1 MRLYFAAE
9 SSKEQSL
16 ELLYAYRK
24 QCFADLEEMDEA
36 NELFRQVDLSTYKP
50 EEIQYLEINYA
61 TWRNDEK
68 NKT

>member
-1 MRLYFAAE
+1 M
-9 SSKEQSL
+9 